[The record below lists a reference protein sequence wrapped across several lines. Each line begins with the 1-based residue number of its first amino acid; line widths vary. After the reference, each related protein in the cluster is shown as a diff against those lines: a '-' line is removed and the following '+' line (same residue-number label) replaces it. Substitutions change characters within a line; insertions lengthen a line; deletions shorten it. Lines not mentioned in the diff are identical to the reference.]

1 MEDIRGRI
9 AQRDGERRARLDR
22 EKGVFLSK
30 ERAKRSATDVAA
42 ASRCA
47 CGTSPADCPLRDHAH
62 YVLRC
67 SVPGA
72 ADSEGPR
79 VEEFEY
85 MSGQPVDT
93 PARTAFLQ
101 AARALADL
109 PSDKEAVFLAL
120 LKEGLC
126 GFLVDDIASVQGS
139 PLSEDAVHI
148 LIKVGVLLNQRFLYR
163 EALRSNRDLAEE
175 LRHGPTAD
183 SRSHVITN
191 LEEAMAQA
199 KTLLTE
205 SPVAQL
211 IHALGCGT
219 EGVGTSAYG
228 QQLGRL
234 EYLVPLLA
242 TQALYRLKLVSGEFP
257 VQHYFG
263 GKVQALRGSQT
274 LWDILNE
281 FGVASTKKMLL
292 RAAGACCVPLHCTG

>member
-72 ADSEGPR
+72 ADSEG
-79 VEEFEY
+79 
-85 MSGQPVDT
+85 
-93 PARTAFLQ
+93 
-101 AARALADL
+101 LADL

-183 SRSHVITN
+183 SRSHVIKN

-205 SPVAQL
+205 SPVARL